1 MREQRGLRVRE
12 IASYE
17 ILREKSE
24 IESEPSLSRD
34 ALPVVPLLL
43 LVSFSAACVGLIYD
57 KQVNRS
63 SKPFLV
69 FFQKTMKNNLS
80 RNLLPYSERAVNQF
94 VAIDN
99 NKCCGSKLGIFFT
112 KLGLIFTINYP
123 FLLKSTLL

>member
-63 SKPFLV
+63 SSHFSFSFK
-69 FFQKTMKNNLS
+69 
-80 RNLLPYSERAVNQF
+80 
-94 VAIDN
+94 
-99 NKCCGSKLGIFFT
+99 KL
-112 KLGLIFTINYP
+112 
-123 FLLKSTLL
+123 